1 MKIIEFNNEQFI
13 LKHLENHPWVA
24 GRYLY
29 ELIKDNNVYDV
40 LGNDTKIIV
49 MVDGENIVSFATYA
63 NQDCI
68 RDESLF
74 PWIGF
79 VYTEEKYRKNRY
91 SQAVINYILDKAKS
105 DGHKRVYIATD
116 HEGLYEKFGFKYL
129 ESRID
134 IYDDL
139 DRIYIYDLN

>member
-1 MKIIEFNNEQFI
+1 MKIIEFNNEKFI
-13 LKHLENHPWVA
+13 MEYLENHPWVA
-24 GRYLY
+24 GKFLY
-29 ELIKDNNVYDV
+29 ELIKDNKIYDV
-40 LGNDTKIIV
+40 LGNDTKIIA
-49 MVDGENIVSFATYA
+49 MVDGENVVSFATYA

-79 VYTEEKYRKNRY
+79 VYTEEKYRGNRY
-91 SQAVINYILDKAKS
+91 SQVVINYILEKAKN
-105 DGHKRVYIATD
+105 DGHKRVYIATE

-139 DRIYIYDLN
+139 DRVYIYDLI